1 MANLKPGIKT
11 VQKGKLHYVLGS
23 DGRVVRYTPWLGDL
37 IAPLYDAIQRNST
50 FPTKLGAELQKHY
63 AVLKQELAA
72 YHVSRTLE
80 LGTGSGSAIEFI
92 APDNSYTGSD
102 ISPGLLKQAVK
113 QFAKAGFVD
122 PEFYVVSADDLPFAD
137 GEYDLCLCILSLNF
151 IGNVERVFDEV
162 KRVLIPGGVFVC
174 SVPVPERNRL
184 GSNIHGVLYPEAEL
198 EKMCNAH
205 GFNYAQILC
214 ENGALLYFKAVKV
227 D

>member
-1 MANLKPGIKT
+1 MAKLKPGIQT
-11 VQKGKLHYVLGS
+11 VQKGKLHYVVGS
-23 DGRVVRYTPWLGDL
+23 DGRLVRYTPWLGDL

-50 FPTKLGAELQKHY
+50 FPSKLGAELQVHY
-63 AVLKQELAA
+63 AVLKQELSAC
-72 YHVSRTLE
+72 HGKRLLE
-80 LGTGSGSAIEFI
+80 LGTGSGCAIEFV

-122 PEFYVVSADDLPFAD
+122 PEFYVVSGDDLPFAD
-137 GEYDLCLCILSLNF
+137 GGYELCLCILALNF
-151 IGNVERVFDEV
+151 IGNVERVLEDV
-162 KRVLIPGGVFVC
+162 NRVLTPGGEFIC
-174 SVPVPERNRL
+174 CVPVPERNRL

-205 GFNYAQILC
+205 GLNYAQIPC
-214 ENGALLYFKAVKV
+214 ENGALLYFRAVKG